1 MAHQWGLPDNMSHNM
16 TERHKNKVI
25 TMSNILLGDDDE
37 ELTQLLQEY
46 LHNHGVRCDCVH
58 DGEAVIERLKT
69 TMQDNSPYD
78 LLVLDIMMPKLDGL
92 SVLRQLP
99 AISDIPVIMLTAK
112 GEEIDRII
120 GLELGADDYIT
131 KPCNPRELLARINA
145 VIKRTSIAANLVEQL
160 PLPSSRL
167 HLDQQQRLCQIDGA
181 ELQLTGTEFDLLL
194 ALLRQKGEVVSKS
207 WLSQHVLQRELQPFD
222 RSLDVHVSRLRK
234 KLQPFHDEPIK
245 AIRGKG
251 YQLVL

>member
-1 MAHQWGLPDNMSHNM
+1 MP
-16 TERHKNKVI
+16 
-25 TMSNILLGDDDE
+25 NILIGDDDE

-46 LHNHGVRCDCVH
+46 LHNHGIHCDCVH
-58 DGEAVIERLKT
+58 DGAAVIQRLKAVAH
-69 TMQDNSPYD
+69 DDSAYD
-78 LLVLDIMMPKLDGL
+78 LLVLDIMMPKIDGL

-99 AISDIPVIMLTAK
+99 NIRDIPVIMLTAK

-145 VIKRTSIAANLVEQL
+145 VIKRTNTTTSEHT
-160 PLPSSRL
+160 PLPESRL
-167 HLDQQQRLCQIDGA
+167 HLDQNQRVCEIDGVA
-181 ELQLTGTEFDLLL
+181 LQVTGTEFDLLV
-194 ALLRQKGEVVSKS
+194 ALLKQKGDVVSKA
-207 WLSQHVLQRELQPFD
+207 WLSENVLQRELQPFD

-245 AIRGKG
+245 AVRGKG

>member
-1 MAHQWGLPDNMSHNM
+1 MPH
-16 TERHKNKVI
+16 
-25 TMSNILLGDDDE
+25 ILLGDDDE

-46 LHNHGVRCDCVH
+46 LHNHGVTCDCVH
-58 DGEAVIERLKT
+58 DGEAVIQKLKT
-69 TMQDNSPYD
+69 ASNNVLNGAPAYD
-78 LLVLDIMMPKLDGL
+78 LLVLDIMMPKIDGL

-99 AISDIPVIMLTAK
+99 NISDIPVIMLTAK

-120 GLELGADDYIT
+120 GLELGADDYIP

-145 VIKRTSIAANLVEQL
+145 VIKRTNTVASEHT
-160 PLPSSRL
+160 PLPDSRL
-167 HLDQQQRLCQIDGA
+167 YLDQNQRLCQIDGI
-181 ELQLTGTEFDLLL
+181 ELQVTGTEFDLLV
-194 ALLRQKGEVVSKS
+194 ALLKQKGEVVSKA
-207 WLSQHVLQRELQPFD
+207 WLSEHVLQRELQPFD

-245 AIRGKG
+245 AVRGKG

>member
-1 MAHQWGLPDNMSHNM
+1 MTMA
-16 TERHKNKVI
+16 
-25 TMSNILLGDDDE
+25 NILLGDDDE

-46 LHNHGVRCDCVH
+46 LHNHGIRCDCVH
-58 DGEAVIERLKT
+58 DGEAVIERLKVA
-69 TMQDNSPYD
+69 MHDSAPYD
-78 LLVLDIMMPKLDGL
+78 LLVLDIMMPKIDGL

-145 VIKRTSIAANLVEQL
+145 VIKRSRITALGAASSEHM
-160 PLPSSRL
+160 PLPESRL
-167 HLDQQQRLCQIDGA
+167 HLDQNQRICQIDGV
-181 ELQLTGTEFDLLL
+181 ELQVTGTEFDLLL
-194 ALLRQKGEVVSKS
+194 ALLKQKGEVVSKA
-207 WLSQHVLQRELQPFD
+207 WLSQNVLQRELQPFD

>member
-1 MAHQWGLPDNMSHNM
+1 MP
-16 TERHKNKVI
+16 
-25 TMSNILLGDDDE
+25 NILLGDDDE

-46 LHNHGVRCDCVH
+46 LHNHGVICDCVH
-58 DGEAVIERLKT
+58 DGEAVIQTLKAANAAN
-69 TMQDNSPYD
+69 NSAAAYD
-78 LLVLDIMMPKLDGL
+78 LLVLDIMMPKIDGL

-99 AISDIPVIMLTAK
+99 NISDIPVIMLTAK

-145 VIKRTSIAANLVEQL
+145 VIKRTNVVGAEHS
-160 PLPSSRL
+160 PLPESRL
-167 HLDQQQRLCQIDGA
+167 QLDQNQRVCQIDGVA
-181 ELQLTGTEFDLLL
+181 LQVTGTEFDLLV
-194 ALLRQKGEVVSKS
+194 ALLKQKGEVVSKA
-207 WLSQHVLQRELQPFD
+207 WLSEHVLQRELQPFD

>member
-1 MAHQWGLPDNMSHNM
+1 MP
-16 TERHKNKVI
+16 T
-25 TMSNILLGDDDE
+25 ILLGDDDE
-37 ELTQLLQEY
+37 ELTQLLDEY
-46 LHNHGVRCDCVH
+46 LTNHGIECECVH
-58 DGEAVIERLKT
+58 DGEAVIQRLKQST
-69 TMQDNSPYD
+69 YD
-78 LLVLDIMMPKLDGL
+78 LLVLDIMMPKIDGL

-99 AISDIPVIMLTAK
+99 TISSIPVIMLTAK

-145 VIKRTSIAANLVEQL
+145 VIKRTTSALSEHSLL
-160 PLPSSRL
+160 PESRL
-167 HLDQQQRLCQIDGA
+167 QLDQTQRICQIDGIA
-181 ELQLTGTEFDLLL
+181 LQVTGTEFDLLV
-194 ALLRQKGEVVSKS
+194 ALLRHKGEVVSKE

-234 KLQPFHDEPIK
+234 KLQPFHNEPIK

>member
-1 MAHQWGLPDNMSHNM
+1 MP
-16 TERHKNKVI
+16 
-25 TMSNILLGDDDE
+25 NILLGDDDE

-46 LHNHGVRCDCVH
+46 LHNHGVTCDCVH
-58 DGEAVIERLKT
+58 DGEAVIQKLKT
-69 TMQDNSPYD
+69 ANSKVVTYD
-78 LLVLDIMMPKLDGL
+78 LLVLDIMMPKIDGL

-99 AISDIPVIMLTAK
+99 SISDIPVIMLTAK

-145 VIKRTSIAANLVEQL
+145 VIKRTNVAASEHM
-160 PLPSSRL
+160 PLPESRL
-167 HLDQQQRLCQIDGA
+167 QLDQNQRVCQIDGT
-181 ELQLTGTEFDLLL
+181 ELQVTGTEFDLLV
-194 ALLRQKGEVVSKS
+194 ALLKQKGEVVSKT
-207 WLSQHVLQRELQPFD
+207 WLSEHVLQRELQPFD

-245 AIRGKG
+245 AVRGKG

>member
-1 MAHQWGLPDNMSHNM
+1 MPH
-16 TERHKNKVI
+16 
-25 TMSNILLGDDDE
+25 ILLGDDDE

-46 LHNHGVRCDCVH
+46 LHNHGVTCDCVH
-58 DGEAVIERLKT
+58 DGEAVIHKLKT
-69 TMQDNSPYD
+69 ASNNVLNGAAAYD
-78 LLVLDIMMPKLDGL
+78 LLVLDIMMPKIDGL

-99 AISDIPVIMLTAK
+99 NISDIPVIMLTAK

-145 VIKRTSIAANLVEQL
+145 VIKRTSAAISEHT
-160 PLPSSRL
+160 PLPESRL
-167 HLDQQQRLCQIDGA
+167 HLDQNQRLCQIDGV
-181 ELQLTGTEFDLLL
+181 ELQVTGTEFDLLV
-194 ALLRQKGEVVSKS
+194 ALLKQKGEVVSKA
-207 WLSQHVLQRELQPFD
+207 WLSEHVLQRELQPFD

-245 AIRGKG
+245 AVRGKG

>member
-1 MAHQWGLPDNMSHNM
+1 MP
-16 TERHKNKVI
+16 
-25 TMSNILLGDDDE
+25 NILLGDDDE

-46 LHNHGVRCDCVH
+46 LHNHGIQSDCVH
-58 DGEAVIERLKT
+58 DGEAVIERLKSA
-69 TMQDNSPYD
+69 MHDSAPYD
-78 LLVLDIMMPKLDGL
+78 LLVLDIMMPKIDGL

-145 VIKRTSIAANLVEQL
+145 VIKRSRITASGAATSEHI
-160 PLPSSRL
+160 PLPESRL
-167 HLDQQQRLCQIDGA
+167 HLDQNQRICQIDGI
-181 ELQLTGTEFDLLL
+181 ELQVTGTEFDLLL
-194 ALLRQKGEVVSKS
+194 ALLKQKGEVVSKA
-207 WLSQHVLQRELQPFD
+207 WLSQNVLQRELQPFD

-234 KLQPFHDEPIK
+234 KLQPFHDESIK

>member
-1 MAHQWGLPDNMSHNM
+1 MA
-16 TERHKNKVI
+16 
-25 TMSNILLGDDDE
+25 NILLGDDDE

-46 LHNHGVRCDCVH
+46 LHNHGIQSDCVH
-58 DGEAVIERLKT
+58 DGEAVIERLKSA
-69 TMQDNSPYD
+69 MHDSAPYD
-78 LLVLDIMMPKLDGL
+78 LLVLDIMMPKIDGL

-145 VIKRTSIAANLVEQL
+145 VIKRSCITASGAATSEHL
-160 PLPSSRL
+160 PLPESRL
-167 HLDQQQRLCQIDGA
+167 HLDQNQRICQIDGV
-181 ELQLTGTEFDLLL
+181 ELQVTGTEFDLLV
-194 ALLRQKGEVVSKS
+194 ALLKQKGEVVSKA

>member
-1 MAHQWGLPDNMSHNM
+1 MP
-16 TERHKNKVI
+16 
-25 TMSNILLGDDDE
+25 NILLGDDDE

-46 LHNHGVRCDCVH
+46 LHNHGVTCDCVH
-58 DGEAVIERLKT
+58 DGEAVIRTLKAAS
-69 TMQDNSPYD
+69 NNASAYD
-78 LLVLDIMMPKLDGL
+78 LLVLDIMMPKIDGL

-99 AISDIPVIMLTAK
+99 NISDVPVIMLTAK

-145 VIKRTSIAANLVEQL
+145 VIKRTNAAASEHI
-160 PLPSSRL
+160 PLPESRL
-167 HLDQQQRLCQIDGA
+167 HLDQNQRLCQIDGV
-181 ELQLTGTEFDLLL
+181 ELQVTGTEFDLLV
-194 ALLRQKGEVVSKS
+194 ALLKQKGEVVSKT
-207 WLSQHVLQRELQPFD
+207 WLSEHILQRELQPFD
-222 RSLDVHVSRLRK
+222 RSLDVHISRLRK

-245 AIRGKG
+245 AVRGKG

>member
-1 MAHQWGLPDNMSHNM
+1 MPN
-16 TERHKNKVI
+16 V
-25 TMSNILLGDDDE
+25 LLGDDDE

-46 LHNHGVRCDCVH
+46 LHNHGVSCDCVH
-58 DGEAVIERLKT
+58 DGEAVIQKLKT
-69 TMQDNSPYD
+69 ANTVNAVNTSSTSAYD
-78 LLVLDIMMPKLDGL
+78 LLVLDIMMPKIDGL

-99 AISDIPVIMLTAK
+99 NISDIPVIMLTAK

-145 VIKRTSIAANLVEQL
+145 VIKRTNAIASEHT
-160 PLPSSRL
+160 PLPESRL
-167 HLDQQQRLCQIDGA
+167 YLDQNQRVCQIDGV
-181 ELQLTGTEFDLLL
+181 ELQVTGTEFDLLV
-194 ALLRQKGEVVSKS
+194 ALLKQKGEVVSKT
-207 WLSQHVLQRELQPFD
+207 WLSEHVLQRELQPFD

-245 AIRGKG
+245 AVRGKG

>member
-1 MAHQWGLPDNMSHNM
+1 MP
-16 TERHKNKVI
+16 
-25 TMSNILLGDDDE
+25 NILISDDDE

-46 LHNHGVRCDCVH
+46 LHNHGIHCDCVH
-58 DGEAVIERLKT
+58 DGAAVIQRLKAVAH
-69 TMQDNSPYD
+69 DDSAYD
-78 LLVLDIMMPKLDGL
+78 LLVLDIMMPKIDGL

-99 AISDIPVIMLTAK
+99 NISDIPVIMLTAK

-145 VIKRTSIAANLVEQL
+145 VIKRTNTTTSEHT
-160 PLPSSRL
+160 PLPESRL
-167 HLDQQQRLCQIDGA
+167 HLDQNQRVCEIDGVA
-181 ELQLTGTEFDLLL
+181 LQVTGTEFDLLV
-194 ALLRQKGEVVSKS
+194 ALLKQKGEVVSKA
-207 WLSQHVLQRELQPFD
+207 WLSENVLQRELQPFD

-245 AIRGKG
+245 AVRGKG

>member
-1 MAHQWGLPDNMSHNM
+1 VP
-16 TERHKNKVI
+16 
-25 TMSNILLGDDDE
+25 NILIGDDDE

-46 LHNHGVRCDCVH
+46 LHNHGIHCDCVH
-58 DGEAVIERLKT
+58 DGAAVIQRLKAVAH
-69 TMQDNSPYD
+69 DDSAYD
-78 LLVLDIMMPKLDGL
+78 LLVLDIMMPKIDGL

-99 AISDIPVIMLTAK
+99 NISDMPVIMLTAK

-145 VIKRTSIAANLVEQL
+145 VIKRTNTTTSEHT
-160 PLPSSRL
+160 PLPESRL
-167 HLDQQQRLCQIDGA
+167 HLDQNQRVCEIDGVA
-181 ELQLTGTEFDLLL
+181 LQVTGTEFDLLV
-194 ALLRQKGEVVSKS
+194 ALLKQKGDVVSKA
-207 WLSQHVLQRELQPFD
+207 WLSENVLQRELQPFD

-245 AIRGKG
+245 AVRGKG

>member
-1 MAHQWGLPDNMSHNM
+1 VP
-16 TERHKNKVI
+16 
-25 TMSNILLGDDDE
+25 NILLGDDDE

-46 LHNHGVRCDCVH
+46 LHNHGVTCDCVH
-58 DGEAVIERLKT
+58 DGEAVIQKLKT
-69 TMQDNSPYD
+69 ANSKVVTYD
-78 LLVLDIMMPKLDGL
+78 LLVLDIMMPKIDGL

-99 AISDIPVIMLTAK
+99 SISDIPVIMLTAK

-145 VIKRTSIAANLVEQL
+145 VIKRTNVAASEHM
-160 PLPSSRL
+160 PLPESRL
-167 HLDQQQRLCQIDGA
+167 QLDQNQRVCQIDGT
-181 ELQLTGTEFDLLL
+181 ELQVTGTEFDLLV
-194 ALLRQKGEVVSKS
+194 ALLKQKGEVVSKT
-207 WLSQHVLQRELQPFD
+207 WLSEHVLQRELQPFD

-245 AIRGKG
+245 AVRGKG

>member
-1 MAHQWGLPDNMSHNM
+1 MA
-16 TERHKNKVI
+16 K
-25 TMSNILLGDDDE
+25 ILLGDDDE

-46 LHNHGVRCDCVH
+46 LQNHGVDCDCVH
-58 DGEAVIERLKT
+58 DGQAVIERLQ
-69 TMQDNSPYD
+69 TMAETSTNDSKKSHHYD
-78 LLVLDIMMPKLDGL
+78 LLVLDIMMPKMDGL

-99 AISDIPVIMLTAK
+99 AISNIPVIMLTAK

-145 VIKRTSIAANLVEQL
+145 VIKRTQITANKLSEQTTL
-160 PLPSSRL
+160 PESRL
-167 HLDQQQRLCQIDGA
+167 QLDQNQRLCTVDGTK
-181 ELQLTGTEFDLLL
+181 LQVTGTEFDLLL
-194 ALLRQKGEVVSKS
+194 ALLKQKGEVVSKD
-207 WLSQHVLQRELQPFD
+207 WLSEQVLQRELQPFD

-245 AIRGKG
+245 AVRGKG

>member
-1 MAHQWGLPDNMSHNM
+1 MPH
-16 TERHKNKVI
+16 
-25 TMSNILLGDDDE
+25 ILLGDDDE

-46 LHNHGVRCDCVH
+46 LHNHGVTCDCVH
-58 DGEAVIERLKT
+58 DGEAVIQKLK
-69 TMQDNSPYD
+69 NVSNNVLNGAAAYD
-78 LLVLDIMMPKLDGL
+78 LLVLDIMMPKIDGL

-99 AISDIPVIMLTAK
+99 NISDIPVIMLTAK

-145 VIKRTSIAANLVEQL
+145 VIKRTSAVTSEHTLL
-160 PLPSSRL
+160 PDSRL
-167 HLDQQQRLCQIDGA
+167 YLDQNQRLCQIDGI
-181 ELQLTGTEFDLLL
+181 ELQVTGTEFDLLV
-194 ALLRQKGEVVSKS
+194 ALLKQKGEVVSKA
-207 WLSQHVLQRELQPFD
+207 WLSEHVLQRELQPFD

-245 AIRGKG
+245 AVRGKG

>member
-1 MAHQWGLPDNMSHNM
+1 MA
-16 TERHKNKVI
+16 
-25 TMSNILLGDDDE
+25 NILLGDDDE

-46 LHNHGVRCDCVH
+46 LHNHGIRCDCVH
-58 DGEAVIERLKT
+58 DGEAVIERLKVA
-69 TMQDNSPYD
+69 MHDGKPYD
-78 LLVLDIMMPKLDGL
+78 LLVLDIMMPKTDGL

-145 VIKRTSIAANLVEQL
+145 VIKRSRITALGAASTEHM
-160 PLPSSRL
+160 PLPESRL
-167 HLDQQQRLCQIDGA
+167 HLDQNQRICQIDGV
-181 ELQLTGTEFDLLL
+181 ELQVTGTEFDLLV
-194 ALLRQKGEVVSKS
+194 ALLKQKGEVVSKA
-207 WLSQHVLQRELQPFD
+207 WLSQNVLQRELQPFD

-234 KLQPFHDEPIK
+234 KLQPFHDESIK
-245 AIRGKG
+245 AVRGKG

>member
-1 MAHQWGLPDNMSHNM
+1 MTMA
-16 TERHKNKVI
+16 
-25 TMSNILLGDDDE
+25 NILLGDDDE

-46 LHNHGVRCDCVH
+46 LHNHGIGCDCVH
-58 DGEAVIERLKT
+58 DGEAVIERLKVA
-69 TMQDNSPYD
+69 MHDSVPYD
-78 LLVLDIMMPKLDGL
+78 LLVLDIMMPKIDGL

-145 VIKRTSIAANLVEQL
+145 VIKRSRITALGAASSEHM
-160 PLPSSRL
+160 PLPESRL
-167 HLDQQQRLCQIDGA
+167 HLDQNQRICQIDGV
-181 ELQLTGTEFDLLL
+181 ELQVTGTEFDLLL
-194 ALLRQKGEVVSKS
+194 ALLKQKGEVVSKA
-207 WLSQHVLQRELQPFD
+207 WLSQNVLQRELQPFD

-234 KLQPFHDEPIK
+234 KLQPFHDESIK

>member
-1 MAHQWGLPDNMSHNM
+1 MP
-16 TERHKNKVI
+16 
-25 TMSNILLGDDDE
+25 NILLGDDDE

-46 LHNHGVRCDCVH
+46 LHNHGIRCDCVH
-58 DGEAVIERLKT
+58 DGEAVIERLKSA
-69 TMQDNSPYD
+69 MHDSAPYD
-78 LLVLDIMMPKLDGL
+78 LLVLDIMMPKIDGL

-145 VIKRTSIAANLVEQL
+145 VIKRSRITASGAATSEHI
-160 PLPSSRL
+160 PLPESRL
-167 HLDQQQRLCQIDGA
+167 HLDQNQRICQIDGI
-181 ELQLTGTEFDLLL
+181 ELQVTGTEFDLLL
-194 ALLRQKGEVVSKS
+194 ALLKQKGEVVSKA
-207 WLSQHVLQRELQPFD
+207 WLSQNVLQRELQPFD

>member
-1 MAHQWGLPDNMSHNM
+1 M
-16 TERHKNKVI
+16 TH
-25 TMSNILLGDDDE
+25 ILLGDDDE

-46 LHNHGVRCDCVH
+46 LSNHEVSCDSVY
-58 DGEAVIERLKT
+58 DGEQVLERL
-69 TMQDNSPYD
+69 QDTAYQYD
-78 LLVLDIMMPKLDGL
+78 LLVLDIMMPKMDGL

-99 AISDIPVIMLTAK
+99 ATRQIPVIKLTAK
-112 GEEIDRII
+112 GDEIDRII
-120 GLELGADDYIT
+120 GLELGADDYIA

-145 VIKRTSIAANLVEQL
+145 VIKRTTM
-160 PLPSSRL
+160 PSVDMPALTHDRL
-167 HLDQQQRLCQIDGA
+167 TLDQNHRICIIDGT
-181 ELQLTGTEFDLLL
+181 ELQVTGTEFDLLV
-194 ALLRQKGEVVSKS
+194 ALLQQKGEVASKE
-207 WLSQHVLQRELQPFD
+207 WLSQTVLQRELQPFD